1 MNVCKDDASILIIYT
16 GGTIGMIEN
25 PETGSLEAF
34 NFKHLEE
41 HVPELKNLGYKIS
54 SIQFDPPMDSSE
66 MGPDSWMKIV
76 HVIAEHYHD
85 YDALSFCMGPIR
97 WPLPL
102 PL

>member
-1 MNVCKDDASILIIYT
+1 MKVDCPSVLLIYT

-34 NFKHLEE
+34 NFEHLEE

-54 SIQFDPPMDSSE
+54 SIQFDPRWIHRRWTGFMDE
-66 MGPDSWMKIV
+66 IV